1 MQRVLAVLVS
11 GLIVAGAFPAPAQ
24 AQDANAGRIRAERWC
39 SSCHAVGTRGS
50 DMVPPLDTVA
60 NLPGRND
67 TWFRAFLRNP
77 HPPMPPLELSSAD
90 IDDLVAYLMTLRR
103 P

>member
-1 MQRVLAVLVS
+1 MRRVLAMLLS
-11 GLIVAGAFPAPAQ
+11 WWIIGGALLAPAL
-24 AQDANAGRIRAERWC
+24 AQDANAGRVRAERWC

-50 DMVPPLDTVA
+50 DMVPPLDSIA

-77 HPPMPPLELSSAD
+77 HPPMPPLELSTAD